1 MIIQLR
7 IRATMLAVALL
18 LAAIAPTALL
28 AQQKEPSD
36 GAKGRLPAYFKDIV
50 SDQQKDSIY
59 KIQTQFDEKLKT
71 LEARFKELSTEI
83 KTVRDEIDAI
93 RDQERSAVEA
103 VLTQQ
108 QVAKIKRLQAEAQ
121 AKLAQELL
129 KAAEEAAKRAQA
141 LAEPE

>member
-1 MIIQLR
+1 MNTR
-7 IRATMLAVALL
+7 FFSRAAVMSVVMLAAMSLT
-18 LAAIAPTALL
+18 AI

-36 GAKGRLPAYFKDIV
+36 TAAKGRLPAYFKDVV
-50 SDQQKDSIY
+50 SDTQKESIY

-71 LEARFKELSTEI
+71 LETRFKDLSAEI
-83 KTVRDEIDAI
+83 KTLRDEIDAI
-93 RDQERSAVEA
+93 KDEERAAVEA
-103 VLTQQ
+103 VLTKPQL
-108 QVAKIKRLQAEAQ
+108 AKIKKLQAEAQ